1 MSRLESL
8 VVSSAA
14 RLGMDEVMLLF
25 VAIVVVLVGTG
36 GLLLGVGLVR

>member
-8 VVSSAA
+8 VVNSAA

-25 VAIVVVLVGTG
+25 VAIIVVMVGTG
-36 GLLLGVGLVR
+36 ELLLGVGLVR